1 MKIETDD
8 LGPSKGS
15 GAAGTSNETGNAEG
29 ADEEHKIIEGAGKKA
44 VELANAGKGNPSNQL
59 QGK

>member
-15 GAAGTSNETGNAEG
+15 GAAGTSNEGSNVKG

-44 VELANAGKGNPSNQL
+44 VDSANAGMGNPNQL
-59 QGK
+59 QGQ

>member
-15 GAAGTSNETGNAEG
+15 GTAGPSNETGNVKG
-29 ADEEHKIIEGAGKKA
+29 ADEEHKIIEGAGNKA
-44 VELANAGKGNPSNQL
+44 VESANAGMGNLSNQL
-59 QGK
+59 QGQ

>member
-15 GAAGTSNETGNAEG
+15 GAAGTSNETGNVEG
-29 ADEEHKIIEGAGKKA
+29 ADEEHKIIEGAGNKA
-44 VELANAGKGNPSNQL
+44 VESANPSNQL
-59 QGK
+59 